1 MTMYSVNGT
10 DLTNIA
16 NAIRAK
22 TGEVGTMTI
31 NDMPTEIGSISGGGD
46 LPRKI
51 RRCTW
56 TEYQNS
62 TKDNDTLYSIYG
74 NGKLGDITSKL
85 MVGTKQIYPYCREGY
100 EIDFVDVY
108 FPDDRTLSP
117 IVYFIETGVCID
129 GDNKTRNF
137 ELSFNATKSTT
148 ASSFYGDQ
156 EVIGTG
162 DASTFRELYFSG
174 NDLQVNANGYGDSRI
189 LQNAWDQDITLKRVS
204 SGTQLEIYK
213 NGILDNTINITPV
226 DNTYTL
232 GIGRYS
238 SSYRLQGTLNYITF
252 KWLS

>member
-1 MTMYSVNGT
+1 MYKVDGT

-22 TGEVGTMTI
+22 TGEAGTMTI
-31 NDMPTEIGSISGGGD
+31 TDMPTEIRSISGGGGD

-56 TEYQNS
+56 SEYQSS

-74 NGKLGDITSKL
+74 NGKLGDVTSKL

-100 EIDFVDVY
+100 EIDFVNVY
-108 FPDDRTLSP
+108 FPDTQTST
-117 IVYFIETGVCID
+117 IIYCIETGVCVD

-162 DASTFRELYFSG
+162 NASTLKELYFFG
-174 NDLQVNANGYGDSRI
+174 NDLKVNANGYGDEKI
-189 LQNAWDQDITLKRVS
+189 LDNAWDQDITLKRIS

-213 NGILDNTINITPV
+213 NGILSKTINITPI

-238 SSYRLQGTLNYITF
+238 ERYGFQGTLNYITF